1 MSELADRMQA
11 DLVAAMKAR
20 DDLVRSTLRMAMT
33 AIKNEEVAGT
43 EARELSDNEVLG
55 VLNREVAKRRDSAE
69 AYTAGNR
76 PELAEK
82 ELAEVEVLQ
91 RYLPAALTDAELD
104 AIVAEEVAA
113 AAAQAGE
120 ALTMRQMGLVIKAVN
135 ARAASSRK
143 RQFNPESA
151 KYDLRVLLLRLGM
164 IGEEF
169 KTARQHLLANMPGD
183 AAFKTRA
190 QREKHT
196 AKRNGGLVM
205 GETIGE
211 TAAATEAAAV
221 ESTYTGGETC

>member
-91 RYLPAALTDAELD
+91 RYLPAALSDAELD

-120 ALTMRQMGLVIKAVN
+120 ALTMRHMGLVIKAVN
-135 ARAASSRK
+135 ARAAGRA
-143 RQFNPESA
+143 EGA
-151 KYDLRVLLLRLGM
+151 KV
-164 IGEEF
+164 
-169 KTARQHLLANMPGD
+169 
-183 AAFKTRA
+183 AAKV
-190 QREKHT
+190 K
-196 AKRNGGLVM
+196 
-205 GETIGE
+205 
-211 TAAATEAAAV
+211 AAL
-221 ESTYTGGETC
+221 S

>member
-135 ARAASSRK
+135 ARAAGRA
-143 RQFNPESA
+143 EGA
-151 KYDLRVLLLRLGM
+151 KV
-164 IGEEF
+164 
-169 KTARQHLLANMPGD
+169 
-183 AAFKTRA
+183 AAKV
-190 QREKHT
+190 K
-196 AKRNGGLVM
+196 
-205 GETIGE
+205 
-211 TAAATEAAAV
+211 AALN
-221 ESTYTGGETC
+221 

>member
-11 DLVAAMKAR
+11 DLVAATKAR

-135 ARAASSRK
+135 ARAAGRA
-143 RQFNPESA
+143 EGA
-151 KYDLRVLLLRLGM
+151 KV
-164 IGEEF
+164 
-169 KTARQHLLANMPGD
+169 
-183 AAFKTRA
+183 AAKV
-190 QREKHT
+190 K
-196 AKRNGGLVM
+196 
-205 GETIGE
+205 
-211 TAAATEAAAV
+211 AAL
-221 ESTYTGGETC
+221 S

>member
-69 AYTAGNR
+69 AYTAGHR

-113 AAAQAGE
+113 AAAQVGE

-135 ARAASSRK
+135 ARAAGRA
-143 RQFNPESA
+143 EGA
-151 KYDLRVLLLRLGM
+151 KV
-164 IGEEF
+164 
-169 KTARQHLLANMPGD
+169 
-183 AAFKTRA
+183 AAKV
-190 QREKHT
+190 K
-196 AKRNGGLVM
+196 
-205 GETIGE
+205 
-211 TAAATEAAAV
+211 AAL
-221 ESTYTGGETC
+221 S